1 MWILSFLPDSFLLFI
16 VNSILVV
23 GVVSFILFF
32 FVINKILRW
41 FPGLSSYYV
50 ALQVASAILLVLGI
64 YLKGGYSVEMTWR
77 ERVTELEQKLKVAE
91 EKSQQVN
98 KVVETKVVT
107 QTKVVKEK
115 GEEIVKYVDRP
126 VIVEYEKQC
135 PLPKEVIDVH
145 NEATR
150 MNLIIEQRN
159 KEMKK

>member
-16 VNSILVV
+16 VNLVLVV
-23 GVVSFILFF
+23 GIVSFVLFF
-32 FVINKILRW
+32 FVINKVLRW
-41 FPGLSSYYV
+41 FPALSSYYLV
-50 ALQVASAILLVLGI
+50 LQIASALLLVLGI
-64 YLKGGYSVEMTWR
+64 YLKGGYSVEMIWR
-77 ERVTELEQKLKVAE
+77 DRVTQLEEKLKVAE

-115 GEEIVKYVDRP
+115 GQEIIKYVDRP
-126 VIVEYEKQC
+126 VIVEYEQKC

-150 MNLIIEQRN
+150 MNLIVDQMN